1 MLFFNSQVDQ
11 VDPPFPRPTA
21 HWWFGC
27 KNTPS
32 SFNTLGNVKEVEEED
47 PLNSVDVGDL
57 VMFDTGE

>member
-1 MLFFNSQVDQ
+1 MNLKVDA

-32 SFNTLGNVKEVEEED
+32 SFNTLGNVVEEED

-57 VMFDTGE
+57 VMLDSGE